1 MMPKGTNKEG
11 LRYPSMDHLL
21 KNIDSKYKLAYA
33 AALRAKKLKENYDPA
48 EDKFT
53 DTTIEP
59 KCSKPVGIALEEI
72 MQGKIDIDFEK

>member
-1 MMPKGTNKEG
+1 MPKGTNHEG

-21 KNIDSKYKLAYA
+21 KNIDSKYKLAYT
-33 AALRAKKLKENYDPA
+33 AALRAKKLKENYDA
-48 EDKFT
+48 GADKFL

-72 MQGKIDIDFEK
+72 AAGKIDIEFEK